1 MAKYGIPNKPGYY
14 WRKLSEGKVE
24 VVRVYSYRADLFC
37 DYYKEP
43 FPVTAFHKDS
53 KFYGPIEEPNWEAEE
68 NDMQLELSV
77 VELEKLVKD
86 AEWAAR
92 EHWRLTVQSRSQ
104 KEHERGI
111 FLNQL
116 RDKLQAALRLARRA

>member
-1 MAKYGIPNKPGYY
+1 
-14 WRKLSEGKVE
+14 
-24 VVRVYSYRADLFC
+24 
-37 DYYKEP
+37 
-43 FPVTAFHKDS
+43 
-53 KFYGPIEEPNWEAEE
+53 
-68 NDMQLELSV
+68 MQLELSV

-116 RDKLQAALRLARRA
+116 RDKLQAALRLARRAESPSNQP

>member
-1 MAKYGIPNKPGYY
+1 MI
-14 WRKLSEGKVE
+14 RL
-24 VVRVYSYRADLFC
+24 D
-37 DYYKEP
+37 
-43 FPVTAFHKDS
+43 
-53 KFYGPIEEPNWEAEE
+53 
-68 NDMQLELSV
+68 LSV

-116 RDKLQAALRLARRA
+116 RDKLQAALRLARRAESQSNQS

>member
-1 MAKYGIPNKPGYY
+1 MI
-14 WRKLSEGKVE
+14 
-24 VVRVYSYRADLFC
+24 
-37 DYYKEP
+37 
-43 FPVTAFHKDS
+43 
-53 KFYGPIEEPNWEAEE
+53 
-68 NDMQLELSV
+68 QLDLSV
-77 VELEKLVKD
+77 VELEKLAKD

-116 RDKLQAALRLARRA
+116 RDKLQAALRLARRAESKQP

>member
-1 MAKYGIPNKPGYY
+1 MI
-14 WRKLSEGKVE
+14 
-24 VVRVYSYRADLFC
+24 
-37 DYYKEP
+37 
-43 FPVTAFHKDS
+43 
-53 KFYGPIEEPNWEAEE
+53 
-68 NDMQLELSV
+68 QLDLSV

-116 RDKLQAALRLARRA
+116 RDKLQAALRLARRAESQSNQP